1 MTIFIAIY
9 FLDWT
14 SVLYANVVEGVDK
27 GERKIYTLTLTL
39 IGISILLQ
47 TMSTNVHRRKKFTL
61 KEKRKL
67 SYSPFS
73 FHFLS
78 WKKKQVFDFFVF
90 KLQCCSWCYCTMKE
104 KRSFHL
110 IKVRINQA
118 VCYMTT
124 TCEATEP
131 CLQECWRFEVVK
143 FFTADCYCIDNKAF
157 SFFLFL

>member
-78 WKKKQVFDFFVF
+78 
-90 KLQCCSWCYCTMKE
+90 
-104 KRSFHL
+104 
-110 IKVRINQA
+110 
-118 VCYMTT
+118 
-124 TCEATEP
+124 
-131 CLQECWRFEVVK
+131 
-143 FFTADCYCIDNKAF
+143 
-157 SFFLFL
+157 